1 MSVIHNEIFEYFRV
15 QEKKIEEAKK
25 LLEQNGY
32 ITHKVNS

>member
-25 LLEQNGY
+25 LLGKNGY
-32 ITHKVNS
+32 IIHKVNS